1 MKTTHAMALATLAL
15 APVLPTTSAA
25 TTAEITDDDRSGAVA
40 VAEVSRRGDVV
51 VGTLVNRGGDQIRDI
66 RLLIDIPFLWKNELA
81 PGDDSPGRSSV
92 LTVAGPIAPN
102 GRLAFEFTPTPP
114 LPERTDGRYA
124 DPKVSVMGYESVAVR

>member
-25 TTAEITDDDRSGAVA
+25 TTVEIADDDRSGAVA

-66 RLLIDIPFLWKNELA
+66 RLLIDIPSLWKNELA
-81 PGDDSPGRSSV
+81 PGRFSAPDS
-92 LTVAGPIAPN
+92 
-102 GRLAFEFTPTPP
+102 
-114 LPERTDGRYA
+114 
-124 DPKVSVMGYESVAVR
+124 AVPSA